1 MIPRMTASVLCLCL
15 ASISMGCA
23 GRAVVQ
29 PPRIVEIPV
38 PVPQPAACKRL
49 RAVTLPAGSTAQDV
63 IEEQHRVI
71 VEYEEQVKQC
81 AR

>member
-1 MIPRMTASVLCLCL
+1 
-15 ASISMGCA
+15 
-23 GRAVVQ
+23 VQ

-63 IEEQHRVI
+63 IEAQHRVI
-71 VEYEEQVKQC
+71 LEYEAQVREC

>member
-1 MIPRMTASVLCLCL
+1 
-15 ASISMGCA
+15 MGCA
-23 GRAVVQ
+23 GPVAVQ

>member
-1 MIPRMTASVLCLCL
+1 MTR
-15 ASISMGCA
+15 ASIAYVSACLSLTLMGCA
-23 GRAVVQ
+23 GPAVVQ

-63 IEEQHRVI
+63 IETQARVI
-71 VEYEEQVKQC
+71 LEYESQIISCSKP
-81 AR
+81 